1 MKYCQQIVLKNGK
14 TAVLRNGVASDG
26 SAVFENFNRTHAETD
41 YLLFYS
47 DENSFDAEQEG
58 RLLSV
63 GINRGG

>member
-1 MKYCQQIVLKNGK
+1 MKYREQILLKNGK
-14 TAVLRNGVASDG
+14 TAVLRNGEESDAG
-26 SAVFENFNRTHAETD
+26 AVLENFNRTHAETD

-58 RLLSV
+58 RLCSV